1 MSIQIQLRRGT
12 STEWASANPSPILA
26 AAEMGVETDTDKIKL
41 GNGFDNWNTLP
52 YIVGGAGGAGSTGP
66 TGPAGG
72 GAGGTGS
79 TGATGATGPAGT
91 NGSNG
96 ATGPAGTNGS
106 NGATGPAGTNGS
118 NGADSTVTG
127 PTGATGPINIGYTG
141 IVKAIS
147 GSYAITNLDNQTVL
161 EAANGTVISLGSLT
175 SAVKIDIVQTGT
187 GTVTITGS
195 NLNSRV
201 GSGTVYLS
209 AQYAGCT
216 VYNNSSGAM
225 ANWIVVGDISSS

>member
-1 MSIQIQLRRGT
+1 MTIQIQLRRGT

-26 AAEMGVETDTDKIKL
+26 EAEMGVETDTDKIKL
-41 GNGFDNWNTLP
+41 GNGVDAWNTLP
-52 YIVGGAGGAGSTGP
+52 YIVSGAGGAGSTGP

-91 NGSNG
+91 NGS
-96 ATGPAGTNGS
+96 
-106 NGATGPAGTNGS
+106 NGS

-161 EAANGTVISLGSLT
+161 EAANGTVISLGILT

>member
-1 MSIQIQLRRGT
+1 
-12 STEWASANPSPILA
+12 
-26 AAEMGVETDTDKIKL
+26 MGVETDTDKIKL
-41 GNGFDNWNTLP
+41 GNGVDAWNTLP
-52 YIVGGAGGAGSTGP
+52 YIVSGAGGAGSTGPTGPAGGGAGSTGP

-91 NGSNG
+91 NGS
-96 ATGPAGTNGS
+96 
-106 NGATGPAGTNGS
+106 NGS

-161 EAANGTVISLGSLT
+161 EAANGTVISLGILT